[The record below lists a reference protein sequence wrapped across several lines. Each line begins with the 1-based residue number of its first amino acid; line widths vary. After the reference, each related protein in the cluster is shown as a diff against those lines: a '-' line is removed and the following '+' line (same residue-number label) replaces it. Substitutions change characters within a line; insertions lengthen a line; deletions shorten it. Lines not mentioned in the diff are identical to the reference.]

1 MNNLSKVLNIMHSS
15 GLINEANTISCIVK
29 GSRDGFSL
37 SDLKQAID
45 KFSSMSVNE
54 IQDML
59 KESDNSLSD
68 INVTTAKFIDSMYFN
83 SVLKGIT
90 ATYSIV
96 YTKSEDESHIYKKLV
111 YVTWDGQSFSARL

>member
-37 SDLKQAID
+37 LDLKQAID

-96 YTKSEDESHIYKKLV
+96 YTKSEDESNINKKLI
-111 YVTWDGQSFSARL
+111 YVTWDGQSFTARF